1 MTSDVRAAKAA
12 LRRRLRAAR
21 AERSPQVRAAAGL
34 ALQAAAAVVF
44 EPAGPAL
51 TVTAYAA
58 VDAEP
63 PTDELLEA
71 LRRRGVRVLL
81 PVLAE
86 NRQLDWAAYAGPGA
100 LARSAHGLREPT
112 GPRLGAAALQEADV
126 VLVPALAVDRRGT
139 RLGQGGGYYDRALAG
154 PPRAALVLAVVY
166 DEEVVDTLPVEAH
179 DVSVGG
185 ALTPGGVHRFI

>member
-1 MTSDVRAAKAA
+1 VTSDVRAAKAA

-34 ALQAAAAVVF
+34 ALHAAAAVVF

-139 RLGQGGGYYDRALAG
+139 RLGQGGGYYDRALARVPG
-154 PPRAALVLAVVY
+154 DRLVLAVVY
-166 DEEVVDTLPVEAH
+166 AAEVLDSLPSEPH
-179 DVSVGG
+179 DVYVGG
-185 ALTPGGVHRFI
+185 ALTPGGVIRFA

>member
-44 EPAGPAL
+44 EPADPAL

-112 GPRLGAAALQEADV
+112 GPRLGAGALQEADV

-139 RLGQGGGYYDRALAG
+139 RLGEGGGYYDRALAG

>member
-1 MTSDVRAAKAA
+1 VTSDVRAAKAA

-44 EPAGPAL
+44 ELAGPAL
-51 TVTAYAA
+51 TVAAYAA
-58 VDAEP
+58 VDNEP
-63 PTDELLEA
+63 PTDELLEG

-86 NRQLDWAAYAGPGA
+86 NRRLDWADYAGPA
-100 LARSAHGLREPT
+100 SLARSARGLREPT
-112 GPRLGAAALQEADV
+112 GPRLGVPALQDANV

-139 RLGQGGGYYDRALAG
+139 RLGQGGGYYDRALVQL
-154 PPRAALVLAVVY
+154 PRTALVLAVVY
-166 DEEVVDTLPVEAH
+166 DEEVVDVLPDEPH
-179 DVSVGG
+179 DVSVAG
-185 ALTPGGVHRFI
+185 ALTPGGAIRFA